1 LTTNELGYP
10 TTERNEEPSELYCY
24 CEHTAER
31 FRGWLRRKYDDDI
44 EALSEAWAC
53 TPSRLRYHDWAQAR
67 PPRSTPVGRRGIGS
81 PGHWLDWQTF
91 TSRNWANFVGWQN
104 RIIKS
109 ADTEH
114 PTTTNLVGQLYS
126 PRGVDQWLYPDMVDA
141 VGFDLYPVTSR
152 EQPPYTISL
161 RLDYARSPAVH
172 SGKPFWLPEIESGP
186 IGGWVLG
193 PGQDTTA
200 EDIRR
205 YDLESIAHG
214 AKMILY
220 QGYREWDSLPMHWG
234 ALVDLHGEPTER
246 YEAAQQINRMVAAN
260 ESLFLEAQPVR
271 AQAAIL
277 WDHANAVASYGMGGQ
292 EFLMQAMQGAY
303 NGLWSHGIPVE
314 FVTPDLLLQGAGEQY
329 RLLLMPFMMLVTES
343 GGKALADYV
352 EGGGTLVA
360 FAKCGML
367 DDRSWYW
374 HDRPGAGLAD
384 VFGVRE
390 RWIKRSDSVQL
401 LPEPDAD
408 LFQGIAGPLA
418 GHHHRQDF
426 VLADDVE
433 VLARYPDGDPAVT
446 ARKQGAGRAI
456 HFGTHFDIATNL
468 GEDSEHG
475 QVWANLAR
483 LALARLAG
491 AERSFV
497 LSGDA
502 KMDGHMLERGPE
514 RLFIVVNH
522 GVEEAT
528 ATVCLPGV
536 RSDGSITNLLAQEKL
551 EARLESEGLCFDI
564 TVQGYDCT
572 ALLIE

>member
-1 LTTNELGYP
+1 MPKLDFFPMGSSYYPPYHTPEEWERDIPRMAEAGLNSIRTAELIATWEWIEPQRGVFDAGWLDRIFELAHQHGLRILLGTGSGSPPIWLLDEYPDIQVLSNDGVPYPTGCFWNWACIDNPGFLAEAERYLRWLLERYGKHPALLGWQIHNELGYP

-343 GGKALADYV
+343 GGKALAVD
-352 EGGGTLVA
+352 
-360 FAKCGML
+360 
-367 DDRSWYW
+367 
-374 HDRPGAGLAD
+374 
-384 VFGVRE
+384 
-390 RWIKRSDSVQL
+390 
-401 LPEPDAD
+401 
-408 LFQGIAGPLA
+408 
-418 GHHHRQDF
+418 
-426 VLADDVE
+426 
-433 VLARYPDGDPAVT
+433 
-446 ARKQGAGRAI
+446 
-456 HFGTHFDIATNL
+456 
-468 GEDSEHG
+468 
-475 QVWANLAR
+475 
-483 LALARLAG
+483 
-491 AERSFV
+491 
-497 LSGDA
+497 
-502 KMDGHMLERGPE
+502 
-514 RLFIVVNH
+514 
-522 GVEEAT
+522 
-528 ATVCLPGV
+528 
-536 RSDGSITNLLAQEKL
+536 QE
-551 EARLESEGLCFDI
+551 I
-564 TVQGYDCT
+564 
-572 ALLIE
+572 